1 VLVFTFLFSTPGGEP
16 LAKCPCVSVT
26 FLFSTPGGDPLAN
39 IPDPVERFED
49 FPGVSEGLLR
59 SFRQQGFTA
68 PTPIQ
73 VSSIAV
79 FVTFCLV
86 PYKNIITIIN
96 PTYLYVALIDRL

>member
-1 VLVFTFLFSTPGGEP
+1 VANRLQNVHVLI
-16 LAKCPCVSVT
+16 

-49 FPGVSEGLLR
+49 FPGVSEGLLH

-73 VSSIAV
+73 VGSAFRIRDI
-79 FVTFCLV
+79 FCPD
-86 PYKNIITIIN
+86 PYMIKIKNMITVIN
-96 PTYLYVALIDRL
+96 PTFLYVALIDRL